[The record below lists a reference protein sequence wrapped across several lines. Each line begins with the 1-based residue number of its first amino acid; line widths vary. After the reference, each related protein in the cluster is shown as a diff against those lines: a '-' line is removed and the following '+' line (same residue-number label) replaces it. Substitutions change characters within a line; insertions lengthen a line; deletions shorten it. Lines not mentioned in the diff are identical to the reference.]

1 MRSRAVLILT
11 ALLLTSTGLVSV
23 VKAGPKGGAGGGGPA
38 PHAAAPAPRAAAPA
52 PQPRAAAP
60 APRMAAPRVAA
71 PHSPGPGPRMAV
83 PHAAAPRIAAPA
95 ARQPFSASSRGSAAC
110 SPPSRNPS
118 RRHSGRRVDA
128 HRCWPERDAR
138 CAHACK
144 TECGSDCVQHSS
156 LGGTSRK
163 ARRCTCTRA
172 GRRIHGNQP
181 TEGQTAG
188 KPITGPGRVGPI
200 GQAPLPRGATEI
212 EMQIGR

>member
-23 VKAGPKGGAGGGGPA
+23 VKAGPKGGAGGGGPGSTCRRPGA
-38 PHAAAPAPRAAAPA
+38 ACRSSGSPTACRRPRSPHGGTSRCGAAYPGARTPDGCASRCCATYRGPCCTAA
-52 PQPRAAAP
+52 
-60 APRMAAPRVAA
+60 V
-71 PHSPGPGPRMAV
+71 
-83 PHAAAPRIAAPA
+83 
-95 ARQPFSASSRGSAAC
+95 SASSHGSAAC
-110 SPPSRNPS
+110 CPPSRNPS

-172 GRRIHGNQP
+172 GRTRSRQP
-181 TEGQTAG
+181 TDRRANRWQTDHW
-188 KPITGPGRVGPI
+188 PG
-200 GQAPLPRGATEI
+200 
-212 EMQIGR
+212 